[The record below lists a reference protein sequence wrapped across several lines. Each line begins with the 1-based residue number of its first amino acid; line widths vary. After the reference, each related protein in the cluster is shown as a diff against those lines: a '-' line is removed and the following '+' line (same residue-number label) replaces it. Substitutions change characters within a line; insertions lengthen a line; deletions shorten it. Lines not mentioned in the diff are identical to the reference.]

1 MAIPRLHLFELE
13 DLPWFPAAIRDLA
26 TDYLVF
32 LETTVGLDRAILPV
46 LSELLRAS
54 GERRILD
61 LCSGA
66 GGPALA
72 VGEALAGEGLDVK
85 IRLTDLY
92 PNLAA
97 FERARRAA
105 PDRVS
110 FVETPV
116 DARCVPPELS
126 GVRTLFHAFHHFV
139 PDDARRI
146 LSDAGAHG
154 RPIAIFD
161 LPDRALRN
169 IFPFLLTPLFV
180 WLGTPF
186 IRPFRWRRLF
196 WTYLVPLVPLTCWW
210 DGLVSH
216 LRSYG
221 AAGLEAL
228 AEEVQADGYAWRAG
242 RAPVPGTPG
251 YMTYLVGI
259 PASPAAL
266 GATP

>member
-13 DLPWFPAAIRDLA
+13 DLSWFPATIRDLA

-32 LETTVGLDRAILPV
+32 IETAFGLDRAILPV
-46 LSELLRAS
+46 LSEVLRAS

-61 LCSGA
+61 LCSGG

-72 VGEALAGEGLDVK
+72 VGERLSREGIEVE

-110 FVETPV
+110 FVATPV
-116 DARCVPPELS
+116 DARRVPPDLP
-126 GVRTLFHAFHHFV
+126 GVRTLFHAFHHFA
-139 PDDARRI
+139 PNDARRI
-146 LSDAGAHG
+146 LSDAAALG

-161 LPDRALRN
+161 LPDRELRN
-169 IFPFLLTPLFV
+169 IVPFLLTPLFV

-186 IRPFRWRRLF
+186 IRPFRWRRLL
-196 WTYLVPLVPLTCWW
+196 WTYLVPFVPLTCWW

-221 AAGLEAL
+221 VAGLEAL
-228 AEEVQADGYAWRAG
+228 ATEAGADGYAWRAG
-242 RAPVPGTPG
+242 RAPVPGTPA
-251 YMTYLVGI
+251 YVTYLSGI
-259 PASPAAL
+259 PGPPAAIR
-266 GATP
+266 AAP